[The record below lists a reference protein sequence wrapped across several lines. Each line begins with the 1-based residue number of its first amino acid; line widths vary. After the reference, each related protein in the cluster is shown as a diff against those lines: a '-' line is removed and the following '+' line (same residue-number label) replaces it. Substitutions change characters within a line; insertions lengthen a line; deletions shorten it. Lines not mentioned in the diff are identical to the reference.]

1 VTPSMKNC
9 EFFEEGAECVRF
21 FCPHDMLPVCGASCD
36 NHKYDCL
43 DECDYVEG
51 KCHGTLS

>member
-1 VTPSMKNC
+1 MKNC